1 MPFKNI
7 HDKRYERVIKQSL
20 NRRFNNKLAL
30 NKSIAKLIAAFSHST
45 VLEKGDYMICRSLEF
60 FVVNKILSN
69 HWVSGFFCPSEL
81 QFNGNLFYYLPK
93 FWNRSAYMK
102 KKVFAPFSHKPF
114 VKVRKKTFY
123 LQRKLH
129 EPMSSL
135 SQILQSLN
143 EPN

>member
-1 MPFKNI
+1 MRCKKI
-7 HDKRYERVIKQSL
+7 HDKRYERVIKQVL
-20 NRRFNNKLAL
+20 NKRFNNKLAL
-30 NKSIAKLIAAFSHST
+30 NKSLAKMIASFSHST

-69 HWVSGFFCPSEL
+69 HWVQGFFCPSEL
-81 QFNGNLFYYLPK
+81 QFHGSLFYYLPK
-93 FWNRSAYMK
+93 FWNRSTYMK
-102 KKVFAPFSHKPF
+102 KKIFAPFSHKPF

-143 EPN
+143 EPA